1 MIMKAGTDILTMRGS
16 YGFDVHVPK
25 MELEQ
30 EYTFSFIDST
40 YVIKRDKNDA
50 LHMREVE

>member
-1 MIMKAGTDILTMRGS
+1 MIMEAGTDTVTMRWS

-30 EYTFSFIDST
+30 EYMFSFLDST
-40 YVIKRDKNDA
+40 YVIKRDENDA